1 MDEDGFFVGEMNGQL
16 GLVPSNFLED
26 APPNLNYPPPA
37 HAPGRRQGDRER
49 ERRDRSREY
58 GDRDRERDR
67 DRDRDRRG
75 SHDPRDSRDSRD
87 PRDRRD
93 RDRDRSREYG
103 DPRDRGRERGDMRD
117 HRDHRDRDGSRG
129 HGDHG
134 DPRSREPSDSR
145 DRSRDMD
152 HSRDR
157 DRHREYDRDRE
168 RDRERD
174 RDRDRDRDR
183 HRRVSREREHHDG
196 QSSGP
201 SSAYGAYPN
210 KTTLSNE
217 HRGSNQAGR
226 RMRDE
231 GGPGV
236 GADTPPENQPSR
248 TTNPPNSIKTDDKDP
263 QVRVPLQRPKGA
275 SLSGR
280 KPQPTHSKT

>member
-26 APPNLNYPPPA
+26 APPNPNYPRPM
-37 HAPGRRQGDRER
+37 HAPTGGRQGDRER
-49 ERRDRSREY
+49 DRRDRSREY
-58 GDRDRERDR
+58 GDRDRE
-67 DRDRDRRG
+67 RDRDRRG

-87 PRDRRD
+87 PKDRRD
-93 RDRDRSREYG
+93 PRDRDRSREYG
-103 DPRDRGRERGDMRD
+103 DPRDRGRERGDIRD
-117 HRDHRDRDGSRG
+117 HRDHRDRDTRDRSRE
-129 HGDHG
+129 HGDHRG
-134 DPRSREPSDSR
+134 PRSREPSDSR
-145 DRSRDMD
+145 DRSRDHMD

-168 RDRERD
+168 RDR
-174 RDRDRDRDR
+174 DRDR
-183 HRRVSREREHHDG
+183 HRRVSRERERRDG
-196 QSSGP
+196 QTSGP
-201 SSAYGAYPN
+201 SSAYGAYPS

-236 GADTPPENQPSR
+236 GADTPPEHQPSR
-248 TTNPPNSIKTDDKDP
+248 TTNPPNSIKTEDKDP
-263 QVRVPLQRPKGA
+263 QVRIPLQRPKGA